1 MICVIRVYR
10 SSTSAVTDQN
20 FPASTSQPSEGSGNP
35 FPCDESD
42 DEDCDEQY
50 SGSSSKHENQ
60 KPVSDSSNAAD
71 GNQRTGST
79 RTDAEEDGTQVMSSS
94 VSLTASMSRLKDKE
108 GPSNTTTTTTTVKPG
123 AAASIVAAAGSLQST
138 TAATPPPSVARVS
151 AASVGS
157 RRGASPSSRNEET
170 DLGPAGGGGVKGVS
184 STGDDGRGQPR
195 SAASNVGLIVGVV
208 VGVLLL
214 LLVLAFALYKYRSR
228 DEGTY
233 KIDNRNYT
241 YEVCSSRTEE
251 NGGGGG
257 GGGVYKLRSL
267 KSKQKRKDVKEW
279 YV

>member
-1 MICVIRVYR
+1 MSIVYR
-10 SSTSAVTDQN
+10 SSSGEADLNLPVI
-20 FPASTSQPSEGSGNP
+20 TSQPPEGSGNT

-42 DEDCDEQY
+42 DEDCDDQF
-50 SGSSSKHENQ
+50 SGSSNKRENPI
-60 KPVSDSSNAAD
+60 PVSDSSNAD
-71 GNQRTGST
+71 KNQRTGET
-79 RTDAEEDGTQVMSSS
+79 RTDTHNRLPQPEDAQVMSSSS

-108 GPSNTTTTTTTVKPG
+108 GPSNTTTTKPS
-123 AAASIVAAAGSLQST
+123 AASMVASGSLQST
-138 TAATPPPSVARVS
+138 TASLRNLTTPSISRVS
-151 AASVGS
+151 ASVGS

-170 DLGPAGGGGVKGVS
+170 ELSGGGGGKEVS
-184 STGDDGRGQPR
+184 STGDDGRGQHR
-195 SAASNVGLIVGVV
+195 SVASNVGLIVGVV
-208 VGVLLL
+208 IGVVLL
-214 LLVLAFALYKYRSR
+214 LLVLTFALYKYRSR

-251 NGGGGG
+251 NGGSGGG